1 MIIWSDNLYYSKDIK
16 ETKKMR
22 IKKSIEKGKL
32 NFEIYCITYAS
43 NDKNLFD
50 IMNSNELLFPYYAN
64 KDMYIVGLATSKEE
78 AILLVVDLLMEVYNN
93 TGDFLV
99 RDYF

>member
-1 MIIWSDNLYYSKDIK
+1 MIIWSDNLYFSKDIK
-16 ETKKMR
+16 DSKKIK

-32 NFEIYCITYAS
+32 NFEVYCITFAS
-43 NDKNLFD
+43 NNQNLFD
-50 IMNSNELLFPYYAN
+50 IMNVNELLFPYYARR
-64 KDMYIVGLATSKEE
+64 DMYITGIATSKEE
-78 AILLVVDLLMEVYNN
+78 AVLLVVDMLMEVYNN